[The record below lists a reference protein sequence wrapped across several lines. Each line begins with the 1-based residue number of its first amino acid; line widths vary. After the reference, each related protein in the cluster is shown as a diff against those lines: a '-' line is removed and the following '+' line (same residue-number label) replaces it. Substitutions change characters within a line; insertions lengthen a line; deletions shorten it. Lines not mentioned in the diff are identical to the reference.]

1 METESY
7 QIRRIIQHEQVADT
21 TFEQNR
27 IFIITQTKRTTMTFI
42 IIFIWTLTVFTQV
55 CRGQYTLTQSPS
67 ITVQPG
73 QQVQINCKVSSTV
86 HGGSYLHWYLQ
97 KPGEAPKLLIYAAT
111 SRQSGTPSRFS
122 GSGSN
127 TDFTLTISAVQ
138 TEDSGDY
145 YCQSYHSGPLRT
157 FGSGTRLDVGTNS
170 PPKVSVLPPSSE
182 EISTKQ
188 TATLMCVANKGFP
201 SDWSLNWK
209 VDGISSRSQYSSVA
223 LLEKD
228 GLYSWSSSLTLSE
241 QEWSSVISVSCELTQ
256 KDQRDKVTGELR
268 RDQCSQ

>member
-1 METESY
+1 
-7 QIRRIIQHEQVADT
+7 
-21 TFEQNR
+21 
-27 IFIITQTKRTTMTFI
+27 MTFI

-55 CRGQYTLTQSPS
+55 CRGQYTVTQSPS

-73 QQVQINCKVSSTV
+73 QQVQINCKVSSAV
-86 HGGSYLHWYLQ
+86 YNSDFLAWYLQ
-97 KPGEAPKLLIYAAT
+97 KPGEAPKLLIYDAT
-111 SRQSGTPSRFS
+111 SRYKGTPSRFS

-127 TDFTLTISAVQ
+127 TDFTLTISGVQ

-145 YCQSYHSGPLRT
+145 YCQSLHWPGSTRFVSLWYT
-157 FGSGTRLDVGTNS
+157 FGSGTRLDVGSIS
-170 PPKVSVLPPSSE
+170 PPKVIVLPPSSE

-188 TATLMCVANKGFP
+188 AATLMCVANKGFP